1 MKRQKESK
9 QQVVFHQCTLTKV
22 DEDCYKVTN
31 MKGKLLQKLVSE
43 SKFKT
48 IKTIIFKPQCINKDI
63 AAALVQMGR
72 AQGQDELRVFWN
84 SKVIVYKHL
93 IENGYK
99 VRPIN
104 DELIAICGVNNKEQ
118 VLKVVNSKQ
127 RIIESVFTP
136 NEINKEN
143 DISFIGVVQEN
154 NVVFVSVEQQI

>member
-1 MKRQKESK
+1 MKRQKENK
-9 QQVVFHQCTLTKV
+9 QQVVFNQCTLTKI

-48 IKTIIFKPQCINKDI
+48 IKTIVFKPQCINKDI

-72 AQGQDELRVFWN
+72 AEGQDELKLFYN

-99 VRPIN
+99 VRPISN
-104 DELIAICGVNNKEQ
+104 ELIAICGINNKEQ
-118 VLKVVNSKQ
+118 ILKVVNSKQ
-127 RIIESVFTP
+127 TIVESVFTP
-136 NEINKEN
+136 NEVNKEN
-143 DISFIGVVQEN
+143 DISFIGVVQQN
-154 NVVFVSVEQQI
+154 NVVFVSVEQQS